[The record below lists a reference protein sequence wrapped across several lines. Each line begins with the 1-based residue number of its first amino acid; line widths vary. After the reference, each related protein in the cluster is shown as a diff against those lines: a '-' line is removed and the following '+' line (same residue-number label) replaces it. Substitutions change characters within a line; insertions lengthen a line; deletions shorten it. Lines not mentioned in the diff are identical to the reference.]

1 MLRLSKKAEYG
12 LMAMQYIAARP
23 GTVVSAKE
31 IAEEYGVSF
40 ELLSKV
46 LQLLMRRDIIQSYK
60 GVNGG
65 YVMLLHPSSVSV
77 ANVIHA
83 IEGRSSLVRCNE
95 ESSTEEPC
103 ACRHYNGCTIRT
115 PMQKIQERLDS
126 VLASMSIAEMMDGAP
141 VLSGTPVQAI

>member
-31 IAEEYGVSF
+31 IAEEYDVSF
-40 ELLSKV
+40 DLLSKV

-77 ANVIHA
+77 ADVIRA
-83 IEGRSSLVRCNE
+83 IEGKSALVQCSDDDENC
-95 ESSTEEPC
+95 S
-103 ACRHYNGCTIRT
+103 CRHYQGCTIRT
-115 PMQKIQERLDS
+115 PMQKIQDRIDR
-126 VLASMSIAEMMDGAP
+126 VLASMTIAEMMDSTQADR
-141 VLSGTPVQAI
+141 PVQAV

>member
-31 IAEEYGVSF
+31 IAEEYGISF

-77 ANVIHA
+77 ADVIHA
-83 IEGRSSLVRCNE
+83 IEGRSALVRCNDDSPDE
-95 ESSTEEPC
+95 AC
-103 ACRHYNGCTIRT
+103 GCRHYDGCTIRT

-126 VLASMSIAEMMDGAP
+126 VLASMSIAEMMDGAQANR
-141 VLSGTPVQAI
+141 TPVQVV

>member
-31 IAEEYGVSF
+31 IADEYGISF
-40 ELLSKV
+40 DLLSKV
-46 LQLLMRRDIIQSYK
+46 LQLLMRRDVIQSYK

-77 ANVIHA
+77 ADVIHA

-95 ESSTEEPC
+95 ESTEDPC
-103 ACRHYNGCTIRT
+103 MCRHYDCCTIRT

-141 VLSGTPVQAI
+141 VPGGTSAQTV

>member
-31 IAEEYGVSF
+31 IAEEYDISF
-40 ELLSKV
+40 DLLSKV

-65 YVMLLHPSSVSV
+65 YVLLLHPQAVTV
-77 ANVIHA
+77 ADVIHA
-83 IEGRSSLVRCNE
+83 IEGKKSAFVRCSD
-95 ESSTEEPC
+95 ESVENC
-103 ACRHYNGCTIRT
+103 DCRHYDACTIRT
-115 PMQKIQERLDS
+115 PMQKIQERLDR
-126 VLASMSIAEMMDGAP
+126 VLASMTIAEMMDGAP
-141 VLSGTPVQAI
+141 VQVE

>member
-31 IAEEYGVSF
+31 IADEYGISF

-65 YVMLLHPSSVSV
+65 YVMLLHPSSVNI
-77 ANVIHA
+77 ADVIHA
-83 IEGRSSLVRCNE
+83 IEGRSSLVRCTE
-95 ESSTEEPC
+95 ESTEEPC
-103 ACRHYNGCTIRT
+103 TCRHYDCCTIRT
-115 PMQKIQERLDS
+115 PMQKIQERLDK
-126 VLASMSIAEMMDGAP
+126 VLASMTIAEMMDG
-141 VLSGTPVQAI
+141 TPVPGGTSAQTL